1 MMELLK
7 TLSVK
12 AVQEKMVALCATM
25 KMEMEEVP
33 LLESLHRI
41 VASPIISPHDVP
53 EFNRSTVDGYALRAE
68 DTFGASEGMP
78 AMLVKVG
85 EVYMGTQAE
94 MLVRPGECVYVPT
107 GGMLPEGAD
116 AMVMVEYVES
126 MDDTTLLVQQSVS
139 PGANLLRKGED
150 LKKNEMIFDA
160 GHRLRP
166 QDVGLLAG
174 MGFQKVLVFRPLKVA
189 VISTGDEL
197 ISPEE
202 PLSPGKII
210 DMNTY
215 SLSGALNEDG
225 FGVVGRFVVKDDL
238 AILQQTLR
246 DCMEQADII
255 LVSGGSSMGEYD
267 ITKKAIDSL
276 GKPGAVVH
284 GMSVKP
290 GKPTIVGMVDG
301 VLMIGLPGQPVS
313 ALVVYH
319 LLMKPLLKALTG
331 DNRMTPV
338 VKGRLT
344 VNIPSAPG
352 REHYVMVT
360 LKEDDGQWQ
369 VSPQHGKSGM
379 LSMMGRSQGM
389 VRIGT
394 NQEGLLK
401 GDDVE
406 VILF

>member
-7 TLSVK
+7 TMSVTE
-12 AVQEKMVALCATM
+12 VQHKTASLFESKNMPV
-25 KMEMEEVP
+25 EEVT

-41 VASPIISPHDVP
+41 LASPVTSPHDVP
-53 EFNRSTVDGYALRAE
+53 EFNRSTVDGYAVRAE
-68 DTFGASEGMP
+68 DTFGASEGVP
-78 AMLVKVG
+78 AMLIKKG
-85 EVYMGTQAE
+85 EVHMGREAVVTVE
-94 MLVRPGECVYVPT
+94 PGECVYVPT
-107 GGMLPEGAD
+107 GGMLPPGAD
-116 AMVMVEYVES
+116 GMVMVEYVEHL
-126 MDDTTLLVQQSVS
+126 DETILLVQQSVS

-150 LKKNEMIFDA
+150 LQKNEVIFDR

-174 MGFQKVLVFRPLKVA
+174 MGFQKVSVYEPVKVA

-202 PLSPGKII
+202 ALSPGKII

-215 SLSGALNEDG
+215 SLSAALQEDG
-225 FGVVGRFVVKDDL
+225 FKVVGRSVVKDEMET
-238 AILQQTLR
+238 LQQTLR
-246 DCMEQADII
+246 DYMQTADII
-255 LVSGGSSMGEYD
+255 LISGGSSMGEYD
-267 ITKKAIDSL
+267 ITKKAIDSM
-276 GKPGAVVH
+276 GQPGAVVH

-290 GKPTIVGMVDG
+290 GKPTIVGMAEG

-319 LLMKPLLKALTG
+319 LLMKPLLQRLTCH
-331 DNRMTPV
+331 NIITPTV
-338 VKGRLT
+338 SGELT
-344 VNIPSAPG
+344 VNLPSAPG

-360 LKEDDGQWQ
+360 LQRENDDWK

-389 VRIGT
+389 VKIPV
-394 NQEGLLK
+394 NQEGLSK
-401 GDDVE
+401 GDRVD